1 MGPIESGNVVN
12 QSHPAHLGAHGLKHT
27 GTEPVL
33 VAKWAKGEKKLVL
46 GVFELDENGQEDLLV
61 IFVPREQE
69 ACQLIQSLNTGNL
82 IGVELNLCSRHIL
95 SPYPFPAKQG
105 IGWGIHVFR

>member
-12 QSHPAHLGAHGLKHT
+12 QSHSAHLGAHGLKDT

-33 VAKWAKGEKKLVL
+33 VAKWVKGEKKLVL

-61 IFVPREQE
+61 FFISGE
-69 ACQLIQSLNTGNL
+69 
-82 IGVELNLCSRHIL
+82 
-95 SPYPFPAKQG
+95 
-105 IGWGIHVFR
+105 